1 MCADHE
7 NVFLKYNSSLSIR
20 DLAYEKVKET
30 LSVIPKEVVD
40 KVGLENLGAEE
51 GSVQVR
57 FQARKLRLQNQL
69 IWNNLS
75 LFY

>member
-1 MCADHE
+1 MKI
-7 NVFLKYNSSLSIR
+7 LLSQSLFIR

-30 LSVIPKEVVD
+30 LSVIPEEVVD

-57 FQARKLRLQNQL
+57 LASGQSAVATG
-69 IWNNLS
+69 
-75 LFY
+75 